1 MRSEWKIQK
10 YHEQQY
16 PWNKYHENTKIPTTV
31 RSEWDKLS
39 LKLQTLSSQSAQTGG
54 LRVESWTGKRSR
66 SWTRRTASTSRC
78 SVRVWR
84 RASIRRQRWDHGILK
99 VSPLN
104 MKSDLTALFYCY
116 SGVGYCYLWSFLWTF
131 CTSCWKCLVACL
143 DIVKTSPICYRQ
155 INSWPSLNT
164 EFGIVKLVIWRD
176 GKYCDKEN
184 FMPHEDHVKMVLRF

>member
-1 MRSEWKIQK
+1 MNGNIVETNLTNICSGLDRIN
-10 YHEQQY
+10 HEM
-16 PWNKYHENTKIPTTV
+16 PDLSAVKTKLDDKNPDYKPATSV

-104 MKSDLTALFYCY
+104 VKSDLTALFYCY
-116 SGVGYCYLWSFLWTF
+116 SGVGYCYLWSFLWIF

-143 DIVKTSPICYRQ
+143 DIVKTFPSCYRQ
-155 INSWPSLNT
+155 INSWPSLQSL
-164 EFGIVKLVIWRD
+164 EFLNV
-176 GKYCDKEN
+176 
-184 FMPHEDHVKMVLRF
+184 